1 MIVRLLRA
9 DLDELARLELAPAEA
24 LRIGAEA
31 LGARPTH
38 DKPRERAGTTEALE
52 ELRHLYA
59 EAVADMRLLQFSF
72 ATKAGDYAGSR
83 ARYEAVEGAMA
94 DLQRDVVPELR
105 ARLRELRARE
115 QTLERRLAMRGV
127 NVASIGPTV
136 PAGMAVDTTP
146 KPGEYD
152 EPMLAL
158 RPLPPRRSLL
168 ARLVRLLTASA
179 SKPSRATRPRGRSGR

>member
-1 MIVRLLRA
+1 MIVRLLRT
-9 DLDELARLELAPAEA
+9 DLDELARLELDPAQA
-24 LRIGAEA
+24 LQLGAAA
-31 LGARPTH
+31 LG
-38 DKPRERAGTTEALE
+38 ERAAGRSENLS

-59 EAVADMRLLQFSF
+59 EAAADMRLLQFSF
-72 ATKAGDYAGSR
+72 ATKAGDYARSR
-83 ARYEAVEGAMA
+83 ARYDAVEGAMA
-94 DLQRDVVPELR
+94 DLQKDVVPLLR

-127 NVASIGPTV
+127 DTTSIGPTI
-136 PAGMAVDTTP
+136 PAGLAVDTTP

-168 ARLVRLLTASA
+168 ERLVRSL
-179 SKPSRATRPRGRSGR
+179 SRRP

>member
-9 DLDELARLELAPAEA
+9 DLDELARLELDPAEA

-31 LGARPTH
+31 LGARPTR
-38 DKPRERAGTTEALE
+38 DRPRERAGTSEAAD

-59 EAVADMRLLQFSF
+59 EAAADMRLLQFSF
-72 ATKAGDYAGSR
+72 ATKAGDYARSR
-83 ARYEAVEGAMA
+83 ARYDAVEGAMA
-94 DLQRDVVPELR
+94 DLQKDVVPELR
-105 ARLRELRARE
+105 ARLRALRARE

-127 NVASIGPTV
+127 DAASIGPTI
-136 PAGMAVDTTP
+136 PAGMAVDTTL

-168 ARLVRLLTASA
+168 ERLVRSL
-179 SKPSRATRPRGRSGR
+179 SRRA

>member
-9 DLDELARLELAPAEA
+9 DLDELARLELDPAEA
-24 LRIGAEA
+24 LRMGAEA
-31 LGARPTH
+31 LGARPTR
-38 DKPRERAGTTEALE
+38 DRPRERAGTSEAAD

-59 EAVADMRLLQFSF
+59 EAAADMRLLQFSF
-72 ATKAGDYAGSR
+72 ATKAGDYARSR
-83 ARYEAVEGAMA
+83 ARYDAVEGAMA
-94 DLQRDVVPELR
+94 DLQKDVVPELR
-105 ARLRELRARE
+105 ARLRALRARE

-127 NVASIGPTV
+127 DAASIGPTI
-136 PAGMAVDTTP
+136 PAGMAVDTTL

-168 ARLVRLLTASA
+168 ERLVRSL
-179 SKPSRATRPRGRSGR
+179 SRRV